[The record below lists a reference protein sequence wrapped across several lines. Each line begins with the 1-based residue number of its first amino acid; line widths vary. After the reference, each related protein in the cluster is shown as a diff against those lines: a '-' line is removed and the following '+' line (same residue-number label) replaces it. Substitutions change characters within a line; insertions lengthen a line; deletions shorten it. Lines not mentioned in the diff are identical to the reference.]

1 MSMPEP
7 ARSEIVEPDESGTI
21 RLRIGVSG
29 AFHVE
34 GPDEHGVVRLVPVM
48 SHEEIATRLEANAEL
63 AARVAANEA
72 DPSRTAARPTRPG

>member
-1 MSMPEP
+1 MPEP
-7 ARSEIVEPDESGTI
+7 ARSDIVEPDESGTI
-21 RLRIGVSG
+21 RLRIGVGAG

-48 SHEEIATRLEANAEL
+48 SHDEIAARLEANAEL

-72 DPSRTAARPTRPG
+72 DPSRMVARPARRG

>member
-1 MSMPEP
+1 MSEP
-7 ARSEIVEPDESGTI
+7 ARSDIVEPDESGTI
-21 RLRIGVSG
+21 RLRLGVTAG

-48 SHEEIATRLEANAEL
+48 SHEEIAARLEANTEL

-72 DPSRTAARPTRPG
+72 DPSRMVARPTRRG

>member
-1 MSMPEP
+1 MSEP

-21 RLRIGVSG
+21 RLRVGVSAG

-34 GPDEHGVVRLVPVM
+34 GPDEQGVVRLVPVM
-48 SHEEIATRLEANAEL
+48 SHEEIAARLDANAEL

-72 DPSRTAARPTRPG
+72 DPSHMVARPARRG